1 MHVAAQALYLHMV
14 TGLLLLPVLRV
25 LGDTADPLLPVLVP
39 AQQPPLYRAYLGT
52 CSSLVAFSVIVNSL
66 RTFV

>member
-14 TGLLLLPVLRV
+14 AGLLLLPVLRV

-52 CSSLVAFSVIVNSL
+52 C
-66 RTFV
+66 